1 MGTGCMHIVC
11 TLDIKYIG
19 VTSIHILLFIPESS
33 HIFSESDSET
43 EQMVYRF
50 LRHIGQTHNSYTGK
64 YGESIRVMST
74 SIIYVQQVISV
85 LLPGFLLGL
94 CPGRAEI

>member
-19 VTSIHILLFIPESS
+19 VTSIHILLFILESS

-43 EQMVYRF
+43 EQTVYRF
-50 LRHIGQTHNSYTGK
+50 LRHIGQTHNSYIGK
-64 YGESIRVMST
+64 YGECIRVMCTNIT
-74 SIIYVQQVISV
+74 SVQQVTNV
-85 LLPGFLLGL
+85 LLPGFA
-94 CPGRAEI
+94 PRSVSR